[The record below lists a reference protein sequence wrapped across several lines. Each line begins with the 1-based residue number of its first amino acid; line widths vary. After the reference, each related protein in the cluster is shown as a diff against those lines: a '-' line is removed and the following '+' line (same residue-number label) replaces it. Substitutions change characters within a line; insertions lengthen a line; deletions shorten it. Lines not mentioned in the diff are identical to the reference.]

1 MEGAATKVLARV
13 CLEIRLVMV
22 QLAKRRKLEKHKLG
36 KGRAFWGMLCHLWTP
51 SFFTGASPSQAS
63 QWEKRSGLDPLAEQ
77 INADY
82 CKCKPSAS

>member
-36 KGRAFWGMLCHLWTP
+36 MGRAFWGMLCHLWTP
-51 SFFTGASPSQAS
+51 SFFTRGLPISGIPVG
-63 QWEKRSGLDPLAEQ
+63 EKVRTRPTCRA
-77 INADY
+77 N
-82 CKCKPSAS
+82 